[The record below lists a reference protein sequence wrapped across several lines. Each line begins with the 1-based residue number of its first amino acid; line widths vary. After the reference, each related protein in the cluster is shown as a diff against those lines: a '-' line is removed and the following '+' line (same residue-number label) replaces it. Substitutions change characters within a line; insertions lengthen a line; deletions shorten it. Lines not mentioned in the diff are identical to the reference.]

1 MTVLTQPTPIDPRE
15 LLQLQGIAVK
25 YAVAFTADEARALTR
40 LRRERREGQR

>member
-25 YAVAFTADEARALTR
+25 YAVAFTADEARAIIAER
-40 LRRERREGQR
+40 KRREGMR